1 MSLSFI
7 PNQPWIFEQAL
18 PDQPCL
24 NNDTTEYSQLV
35 APGDTICIQQIM
47 EPCTAD
53 ILCDPNMV
61 EQEEV
66 ALDAWTV
73 ADGWSSADKNHVS
86 YDGASAGGGDICEQS
101 ATVGFTAGNVFMI
114 DFEITSI
121 TGTSGFYVQLGSAS
135 SDSRVF
141 DTIGRY
147 QVYLVSTTTADVF
160 QFIIANPAPIAGDTV
175 EITIFSQSR
184 FVAECWRD
192 GLNIVPGPSWLY
204 TYNDDDPATP
214 FGTFCSFAGIGA
226 DLINDQAYTVDGNYH
241 TVEVTV
247 TELTTGGLEVILG
260 GEYLGSIL
268 VNGSYTF
275 YGVPTDASQQL
286 ILRPYDDFE
295 GCISHV
301 NVDDYGLVDNTDLT
315 NSVYKLTITDSAGT
329 DVTDE
334 VVFEVTENRITWC
347 FNIDDITFGGNP
359 VELGCDAGNRIKITA
374 QCTGEIVVTTYT
386 SINTLRYDPNGWDCT
401 YVMQGYSDGWAF
413 GFYFGSVTAPVFT
426 LTQRLRVLQFA
437 PRYPALGEEYL
448 HSNGSYSRSWAQSG
462 KIRQCWFD
470 YVDELTHDV
479 IRLQILS
486 DVLTIDSDVHF
497 APVKDYEPE
506 WDEHRRNLAQSR
518 IDLVKDEVLYN
529 SSCNVLTQEPCT
541 TNVVT
546 TPPITTVYSSWKV
559 YGAFRWSAADP
570 TLTAKRFGY
579 NYYLNQGFQN
589 PPTPYSG
596 ATFTPITGGS
606 FDITNSVSRS
616 NFINTQIPF
625 VISSLLG
632 IIGGLTVVSKTELQ
646 YVDDPD
652 FAGVKLWEFVV
663 TGTCNISIPANQ
675 FYISEY
681 ILSGFDYVIP
691 NNNNT
696 CGLMYDI

>member
-53 ILCDPNMV
+53 ILCDPDMV
-61 EQEEV
+61 EEDEV
-66 ALDAWTV
+66 DLGNWTV
-73 ADGWSSADKNHVS
+73 GDGWSSADKNHVS
-86 YDGASAGGGDICEQS
+86 FDGSVSAGGDICEQTS
-101 ATVGFTAGNVFMI
+101 AVGFTAGNVFMI
-114 DFEITSI
+114 DFEITAI
-121 TGTSGFYVQLGSAS
+121 TGTCGFQVQLGST
-135 SDSRVF
+135 SDSTVF

-147 QVYLVSTTTADVF
+147 QVYLVSTDPTNLF
-160 QFIIANPAPIAGDTV
+160 QFIIQNPSPIAGDTV
-175 EITIFSQSR
+175 EITIYSQSR
-184 FVAECWRD
+184 FVAECWYD
-192 GLNIVPGPSWLY
+192 SPLFATPSWTY
-204 TYNDDDPATP
+204 EYNDDDPLNP
-214 FGTFCSFAGIGA
+214 FGTFCSRGDTGR
-226 DLINDQAYTVDGNYH
+226 LINSAAYTTDGNYH
-241 TVEVTV
+241 SVEVTV
-247 TELTTGGLEVILG
+247 TGMTQGSLEVILG
-260 GEYLGSIL
+260 GEYIGLIT

-275 YGVPTDASQQL
+275 YGVPTDASLELLFYKQ
-286 ILRPYDDFE
+286 DSFD

-301 NVDDYGLVDNTDLT
+301 NVSDYGLVDNTDLT
-315 NSVYKLTITDSAGT
+315 NSVHSLVITNSSGVAA
-329 DVTDE
+329 TDE
-334 VVFEVTENRITWC
+334 IAFEVAENRITWC
-347 FNIDDITFGGNP
+347 FNIDDITNGGLP
-359 VELGCDAGNRIKITA
+359 IELPCDAGNKIKITTA
-374 QCTGEIVVTTYT
+374 CPEVEAVEYL
-386 SINTLRYDPNGWDCT
+386 SINTLRYDTAGWDCT
-401 YVMQGYSDGWAF
+401 YLLQGYSDGWAF

-448 HSNGSYSRSWAQSG
+448 YSNGSYSRSWAQSG

-486 DVLTIDSDVHF
+486 DVLTIDSDVYF

>member
-53 ILCDPNMV
+53 IICDPDMV
-61 EQEEV
+61 EEEEV
-66 ALDAWTV
+66 ALGNWTV
-73 ADGWSSADKNHVS
+73 GDGWSSADANHVA
-86 YDGASAGGGDICEQS
+86 YDGSAAGGGDICEQS

-114 DFEITSI
+114 DFEITAI
-121 TGTSGFYVQLGSAS
+121 TGTCGFQVQLGST
-135 SDSRVF
+135 SDSTVF

-147 QVYLVSTTTADVF
+147 QVYLVSTDPTNLF
-160 QFIIANPAPIAGDTV
+160 QFIIQNPSPIAGDTV
-175 EITIFSQSR
+175 EITIYSQSR
-184 FVAECWRD
+184 FVAECWYD
-192 GLNIVPGPSWLY
+192 SPLFATPSWTY
-204 TYNDDDPATP
+204 EYNDDDPLNP
-214 FGTFCSFAGIGA
+214 FGTFCSRGDTGR
-226 DLINDQAYTVDGNYH
+226 LINSAAYTTDGNYH
-241 TVEVTV
+241 SVEVTV
-247 TELTTGGLEVILG
+247 TGMTQGSLEVILG
-260 GEYLGSIL
+260 GEYIGLIT

-275 YGVPTDASQQL
+275 YGVPTDASLELLFYKQ
-286 ILRPYDDFE
+286 DSFD

-301 NVDDYGLVDNTDLT
+301 NVSDYGLVDNTDLT
-315 NSVYKLTITDSAGT
+315 NSVHSLVITNSSGVAA
-329 DVTDE
+329 TDE
-334 VVFEVTENRITWC
+334 IAFEVAENRITWC
-347 FNIDDITFGGNP
+347 FNIDDITNGGLP
-359 VELGCDAGNRIKITA
+359 IELPCDAGNKIKITTA
-374 QCTGEIVVTTYT
+374 CLEVEPVEYL
-386 SINTLRYDPNGWDCT
+386 SINTLRYDTAGWDCT
-401 YVMQGYSDGWAF
+401 YLLQGYSDGWAF

-448 HSNGSYSRSWAQSG
+448 YSNGSYSRSWAQSG

-486 DVLTIDSDVHF
+486 DVLTIDSDVYF

-546 TPPITTVYSSWKV
+546 TPPSTMIGYKMVGTFDLTTVTANNFTTVDQIQGSYATNTVVDATTVGGRNAISS
-559 YGAFRWSAADP
+559 
-570 TLTAKRFGY
+570 
-579 NYYLNQGFQN
+579 YYQSYFTGFL
-589 PPTPYSG
+589 
-596 ATFTPITGGS
+596 GGS
-606 FDITNSVSRS
+606 VTSASVTYNAPILTIEIYGTGDYTSVYNCVAVS
-616 NFINTQIPF
+616 VNGAVANAN
-625 VISSLLG
+625 VIM
-632 IIGGLTVVSKTELQ
+632 IQ
-646 YVDDPD
+646 PY
-652 FAGVKLWEFVV
+652 
-663 TGTCNISIPANQ
+663 
-675 FYISEY
+675 
-681 ILSGFDYVIP
+681 
-691 NNNNT
+691 
-696 CGLMYDI
+696 